1 MAAYLIVKIGK
12 RMGVKIEKVTGGSPF
27 QNALNIYA
35 DPVLSLTIWSSD
47 LLREKINNPPSMA
60 AIVIMPKKILLSGI
74 LSQKLAITPATLPP
88 KDVERNQPPIINAV
102 NRGGDNFE
110 TNDRPIGLR
119 HISLIVNMPYV
130 RTSQID
136 PV

>member
-1 MAAYLIVKIGK
+1 
-12 RMGVKIEKVTGGSPF
+12 
-27 QNALNIYA
+27 
-35 DPVLSLTIWSSD
+35 
-47 LLREKINNPPSMA
+47 MA
-60 AIVIMPKKILLSGI
+60 AIVMMPKKILLSGI

-88 KDVERNQPPIINAV
+88 NDVERNQPPIINAV

-136 PV
+136 PVLCV